1 MLFGKKSNTNKE
13 VNDANQRA
21 ANVLASIKD
30 CVAVIEFDTS
40 GNIVQAND
48 LFLSA
53 MGYQPEEL
61 KGQHHRIF
69 CSEKDVTSPSYRKH
83 WSELAEGKTKS
94 GTFKRYDKNGELVVI
109 EATYFPIKEF
119 GIVTGVMKIA
129 SVITEQFTE
138 AEREKDIST
147 ALNKVFAVIEF
158 TTDGTVTSANSNFL
172 HTLDYSATDII
183 GKHHRIFCDDAFY
196 KEFPTFW
203 QDLASGKAN
212 SGRFKR
218 ISRNGREVWIRASY
232 CPIIN
237 NQGQV
242 YKIVKFATDITEFVL
257 KERDVADAANIAYST
272 AVETAQVAEQGNKAL
287 KSCVELSNQMDHGMT
302 LSSQTLESLEKQS
315 GEVSNIVK
323 TIRAI
328 ADQTNLLAL
337 NAAIEAARAG
347 EQGRGFAVVA
357 DEVRQL
363 ASRTTDS
370 TKQIGNVVEKNISL
384 TMDVMTTIKSISHLA
399 TQTNEHIT
407 EVSSIMDEIHKGA
420 EDVSNAVSQLQL
432 G

>member
-48 LFLSA
+48 LFLAA
-53 MGYQPEEL
+53 MGYRREEL
-61 KGQHHRIF
+61 TGQHHRIF
-69 CSEKDVTSPSYRKH
+69 CSEEDVASPSYRTH

-94 GTFKRYDKNGELVVI
+94 GTFKRYDKNGGLVVI
-109 EATYFPIKEF
+109 EATYFPIKES

-129 SVITEQFTE
+129 SVITKQFIE

-158 TTDGTVTSANSNFL
+158 TTDGTVISANKNFL
-172 HTLDYSATDII
+172 QTLDYSSTDTV
-183 GKHHRIFCDDAFY
+183 GKHHRMFCDAAFY
-196 KEFPTFW
+196 QEFPTFW

-218 ISRNGREVWIRASY
+218 ISRNGHEVWLRASY
-232 CPIIN
+232 CPIVN

-257 KERDVADAANIAYST
+257 KERDVADAAHIAYST
-272 AVETAQVAEQGNKAL
+272 AVETAQVAEQGNKSL
-287 KSCVELSNQMDHGMT
+287 KSCVELSNKMDQGMMS
-302 LSSQTLESLEKQS
+302 SSQTLESLEKQS

-370 TKQIGNVVEKNISL
+370 TKQIGSVVEKNISL
-384 TMDVMTTIKSISHLA
+384 TMDVMNTIKGISHLA

-407 EVSSIMDEIHKGA
+407 EVSAIMDEIHKGA

-432 G
+432 S